1 MLKKHLPDCLK
12 IYHHNIASFNKNGSH
27 LSFYLKYLSIN
38 FDIICLTEIG
48 HSSVGIIDKKFPD
61 HNIFID
67 NTNTSKGGVALLL
80 RKNKFDNITE
90 LDPIK
95 LSCNC
100 NKCIVENKWLSFKV
114 DNQEFII
121 GGIYRH
127 PNGDAN
133 HFNIALNETINK
145 IKDNVIA
152 ITLGDININLMN
164 EDDNTSPYLNNY
176 FQKNFIPCITIPTRI
191 TDHSATTIDHIF
203 LKVPPKFIQNKCS
216 SGNLITD
223 LSDHLP
229 NFTFLDLQIP
239 TIKHRP
245 YIRLF
250 TDKNIKLFADNLCDE
265 EPLII
270 DSELT
275 ELNRAYDIFFN
286 NYYNL
291 YNKYFPFVR
300 MSK

>member
-1 MLKKHLPDCLK
+1 MALLT
-12 IYHHNIASFNKNGSH
+12 KN
-27 LSFYLKYLSIN
+27 
-38 FDIICLTEIG
+38 
-48 HSSVGIIDKKFPD
+48 FPTT
-61 HNIFID
+61 IFFID

-80 RKNKFDNITE
+80 RKSKFDNITE

-100 NKCIVENKWLSFKV
+100 NKCIVENKWLNFKV

-127 PNGDAN
+127 PNGDPN
-133 HFNIALNETINK
+133 HFNIALNDTINK

-164 EDDNTSPYLNNY
+164 EDDNTSSYLNNY
-176 FQKNFIPCITIPTRI
+176 FQKNFIPCITVPTRI
-191 TDHSATTIDHIF
+191 TDHSATIIDHIF

-223 LSDHLP
+223 ISDHLP

-250 TDKNIKLFADNLCDE
+250 TDKNKKLFADNLCDE

-275 ELNRAYDIFFN
+275 EINRAYDIFSN
-286 NYYNL
+286 NY
-291 YNKYFPFVR
+291 
-300 MSK
+300 